1 MDIEMTSEERRK
13 RRYERRKAKRNRK
26 RMEAVGKYDSFYNAI
41 SLDSLYKAAITTKR
55 GVGWKASVKRF
66 HITLM
71 KHIWRLHEKL
81 ENGEDV
87 RKGFIVFYVVERGK
101 KRKIMSVHYSERVV
115 QKALCQSALY
125 PIFTRSLI
133 YDNGASQR
141 GKGTAFALKR
151 LTIHLQRHIH
161 RHGREGGI
169 LLIDFKDYFGNIDH
183 AVLRGVYEKMIFDE
197 RLRDLVW
204 QFMEAYGERG
214 MGLGSETSQINAITF
229 RNRADHYAKEMLRI
243 KGYAGY
249 MDDTYLIHEDLEYL
263 KECLERLKIV
273 LASLGIVVNK
283 KKTKI
288 CDLKHGFT
296 FLKTRFYI
304 TETGHIVK
312 KPCRE
317 SIVRERRKLKKQA
330 KQLKAGN
337 LTADEIRTSYASWKG
352 SMKGK
357 DAYRA
362 VRRMDALYNK
372 IIINEWREKEY
383 G

>member
-1 MDIEMTSEERRK
+1 MTSEERRQ
-13 RRYERRKAKRNRK
+13 RRFERRRVKRECK
-26 RMEAVGKYDSFYNAI
+26 RMEAVGENDSFLNAI
-41 SLDSLYKAAITTKR
+41 SLNALYKAAITTRR

-66 HITLM
+66 HMTLM
-71 KHIWRLHEKL
+71 KHIWRLHENL
-81 ENGEDV
+81 MNGKDV

-151 LTIHLQRHIH
+151 LTIHLRRHIH
-161 RHGREGGI
+161 RHGRKGGI
-169 LLIDFKDYFGNIDH
+169 LLIDFKDYFGSIDH
-183 AVLRGVYEKMIFDE
+183 KALRDIYEKMIHDD
-197 RLRDLVW
+197 RLRELIWMFV
-204 QFMEAYGERG
+204 EAFGDKG
-214 MGLGSETSQINAITF
+214 LGLGSETSQINAITF
-229 RNRADHYAKEMLRI
+229 RNRADHYAKEVLRI

-249 MDDTYLIHEDLEYL
+249 MDDTYLIHEDTGYL
-263 KECLERLKIV
+263 MECLEKLRIV
-273 LASLGIVVNK
+273 YGSLGITVNE
-283 KKTKI
+283 KKTRI
-288 CDLKHGFT
+288 CDFKHGFT

-304 TETGHIVK
+304 TESGHIVK

-317 SIVRERRKLKKQA
+317 SIVRERRKLKGQA
-330 KQLKAGN
+330 KLISKGE
-337 LTADEIRTSYASWKG
+337 LTAEDVRASYASWKG

-357 DAYRA
+357 DAYRT
-362 VRRMDALYNK
+362 VKRMDALYNK
-372 IIINEWREKEY
+372 IIIDKWREQEY